1 MIVKVVPHC
10 WRSGDSFQVRIQQ
23 GVQSFD
29 LDYEGTR
36 KDCLFMAKM
45 FRKALIAH
53 DAVVIEK
60 YFKGDVK

>member
-1 MIVKVVPHC
+1 MIVKVVPH
-10 WRSGDSFQVRIQQ
+10 GDSFQVRIQQ

-29 LDYEGTR
+29 LAYEGTR